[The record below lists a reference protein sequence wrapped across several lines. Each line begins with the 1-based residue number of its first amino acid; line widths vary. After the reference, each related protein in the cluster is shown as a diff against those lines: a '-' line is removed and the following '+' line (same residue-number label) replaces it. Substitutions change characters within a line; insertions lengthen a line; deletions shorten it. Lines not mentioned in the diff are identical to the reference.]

1 MSVSRFTLRNVL
13 PTLAVAA
20 LVHAAVIWAT
30 PRLVMRAVM
39 RGAAATAGVNA
50 AYFPDRADAS
60 SRRIPLPSPDLLY
73 ATCVLDVSRGPV
85 LATVL
90 PGHDYLSVAVF
101 DAATDNVFIR
111 DDQRDPG
118 LPIRLVVLRDGATA
132 PKLPKDVVV
141 VHIGTSRGLLLLR
154 ALAATPEL
162 AGRNDAARRTLGC
175 ARTG

>member
-1 MSVSRFTLRNVL
+1 MSLSRFTLYYGL

-20 LVHAAVIWAT
+20 LVHVAVIWAT

-39 RGAAATAGVNA
+39 RGAAATSGINA
-50 AYFPDRADAS
+50 AYFPDRADSS

-90 PGHDYLSVAVF
+90 PGHDYLSLAVF
-101 DAATDNVFIR
+101 DAASDNIFVSN
-111 DDQRDPG
+111 DQHDPG
-118 LPIRLVVLRDGATA
+118 LPIRLVILRDGAA
-132 PKLPKDVVV
+132 PPKLPKDVAV
-141 VHIGTSRGLLLLR
+141 VHIGTARGLLLLR

-162 AGRNDAARRTLGC
+162 ASRNDAARHTLGC